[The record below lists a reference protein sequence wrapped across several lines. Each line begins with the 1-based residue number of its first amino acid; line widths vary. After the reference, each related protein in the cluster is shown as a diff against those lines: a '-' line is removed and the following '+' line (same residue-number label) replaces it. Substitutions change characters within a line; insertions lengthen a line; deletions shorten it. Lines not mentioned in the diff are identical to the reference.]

1 MKRNFKK
8 MLVVLLTIAMLLS
21 NMNLQAFAAETE
33 GEEATETVVEQV
45 QEQPS
50 VEEEQ
55 ADEEPA
61 PAETDTGDKQD
72 QPEDTPSEDQ
82 KEDPPA
88 VEENTEPTEQ
98 EKENDPVVTDEN
110 EEAWAKAVVSSQGTK
125 LDTVT
130 GATVSSDAVREAIAE
145 ILEKLR

>member
-55 ADEEPA
+55 ADEEKNYSS
-61 PAETDTGDKQD
+61 GFFGRFY
-72 QPEDTPSEDQ
+72 
-82 KEDPPA
+82 
-88 VEENTEPTEQ
+88 
-98 EKENDPVVTDEN
+98 ND
-110 EEAWAKAVVSSQGTK
+110 
-125 LDTVT
+125 
-130 GATVSSDAVREAIAE
+130 
-145 ILEKLR
+145 LRAHTTRDNA